1 MKYLIILLIILATG
15 CKAKHKTVSKHTTKT
30 ALSEMVE
37 TKTIENVLKT
47 VDSLAIEK
55 KTSVTIKDNEF
66 VNVLSD
72 STGVVTIEEV
82 LTPQGKRLVFTGV
95 KSVSIGKNKSQEVTS
110 KESTVELS
118 KTEDKE
124 KTATE
129 LSETASS
136 TETTKKNTDIKKV
149 GFDPLVAVGI
159 GIGVILVLVYL
170 YLRRKKRLFIR

>member
-1 MKYLIILLIILATG
+1 
-15 CKAKHKTVSKHTTKT
+15 
-30 ALSEMVE
+30 MVE